1 MKKVTNK
8 VISVVVVL
16 LILLVAAG
24 VYAYVGTDLLKSD
37 KQLFYKYMGKNLDTI
52 TDMNLAP
59 YRKMDTKDKTYK
71 MSGEFSSEALK
82 EITGE
87 DKEIRL
93 KFEVL
98 SDSKN
103 KKASGNY
110 KILLG
115 GKDFLGIDYINNND
129 RYGIKVDEITDEKYI
144 VVENNNLKELAK
156 RFGIEDVS
164 EIPDKIDT
172 ELLENDKKIDEK
184 KLEKIK
190 DKYTKLIDD
199 KISDDKYTKEEVEL
213 NIKDEILKTKKYSLT
228 LTEKELYDIAYE
240 FLNTLKDDTDTIE
253 FFLSL
258 IYEDEID
265 VTVED
270 VKEKIAQNIEELEDS
285 KNEIDEENSLVI
297 SVYNSKGKT
306 VRTELV
312 TSAENKIMYTATKN
326 NDIDELKLEAFE
338 GEENILSAVL
348 TNTVNSD
355 GAEILVK
362 IVSEKEDTD
371 LEIKYSFTNITD
383 KSVDMN
389 FVGKLNSQEI
399 IKFVGKVETNV
410 KSDIEDITEDNS
422 IILNS
427 CSEEEFNNTISNISQ
442 KASTVVLG
450 KIYEVAPELLT
461 GSTPNTSTELPS
473 NSVNELEGKVNEE
486 VTEEVNKALKACQD
500 DYIAAYTSN
509 QNIDISEYLNETEVL
524 KKCPNAKELV
534 FTETGVRY
542 VAKDG
547 TTYEGDVDYNAI
559 ATGYVTIAGMIE
571 K

>member
-1 MKKVTNK
+1 MKKVTKK

-199 KISDDKYTKEEVEL
+199 KIADDKYTKEEVEL

>member
-1 MKKVTNK
+1 M
-8 VISVVVVL
+8 
-16 LILLVAAG
+16 
-24 VYAYVGTDLLKSD
+24 
-37 KQLFYKYMGKNLDTI
+37 
-52 TDMNLAP
+52 
-59 YRKMDTKDKTYK
+59 
-71 MSGEFSSEALK
+71 
-82 EITGE
+82 
-87 DKEIRL
+87 
-93 KFEVL
+93 
-98 SDSKN
+98 
-103 KKASGNY
+103 
-110 KILLG
+110 
-115 GKDFLGIDYINNND
+115 
-129 RYGIKVDEITDEKYI
+129 
-144 VVENNNLKELAK
+144 
-156 RFGIEDVS
+156 
-164 EIPDKIDT
+164 
-172 ELLENDKKIDEK
+172 
-184 KLEKIK
+184 
-190 DKYTKLIDD
+190 
-199 KISDDKYTKEEVEL
+199 
-213 NIKDEILKTKKYSLT
+213 
-228 LTEKELYDIAYE
+228 
-240 FLNTLKDDTDTIE
+240 
-253 FFLSL
+253 
-258 IYEDEID
+258 
-265 VTVED
+265 
-270 VKEKIAQNIEELEDS
+270 KEKIAQNIEELEDS

-500 DYIAAYTSN
+500 DYIATYTSN

>member
-1 MKKVTNK
+1 MKKVTKK

-37 KQLFYKYMGKNLDTI
+37 KQLFYKYMGKNVDTI

-82 EITGE
+82 EITGA

-129 RYGIKVDEITDEKYI
+129 KYGIKVDEITDEKYI

-270 VKEKIAQNIEELEDS
+270 VKEKIAQNIEELENS

-348 TNTVNSD
+348 TNTVNSEE
-355 GAEILVK
+355 AEILVK
-362 IVSEKEDTD
+362 IVSEEEDTD

-399 IKFVGKVETNV
+399 IKFVGKVEINV

-473 NSVNELEGKVNEE
+473 NSGNELEGKVNEE

-524 KKCPNAKELV
+524 KKCTNAKEVV

>member
-1 MKKVTNK
+1 MKKVTKK

-270 VKEKIAQNIEELEDS
+270 VKEQNIEELEDS

-371 LEIKYSFTNITD
+371 LEI
-383 KSVDMN
+383 
-389 FVGKLNSQEI
+389 
-399 IKFVGKVETNV
+399 
-410 KSDIEDITEDNS
+410 
-422 IILNS
+422 
-427 CSEEEFNNTISNISQ
+427 
-442 KASTVVLG
+442 
-450 KIYEVAPELLT
+450 
-461 GSTPNTSTELPS
+461 
-473 NSVNELEGKVNEE
+473 
-486 VTEEVNKALKACQD
+486 
-500 DYIAAYTSN
+500 
-509 QNIDISEYLNETEVL
+509 
-524 KKCPNAKELV
+524 
-534 FTETGVRY
+534 
-542 VAKDG
+542 
-547 TTYEGDVDYNAI
+547 
-559 ATGYVTIAGMIE
+559 
-571 K
+571 

>member
-1 MKKVTNK
+1 MKKVTKK

-103 KKASGNY
+103 KKSSGNY

>member
-1 MKKVTNK
+1 MKKVTKK

-82 EITGE
+82 EITGA

-270 VKEKIAQNIEELEDS
+270 VKEKIAQNIEELENS

-326 NDIDELKLEAFE
+326 NDMDELKLEAFE
-338 GEENILSAVL
+338 GEENIFSAVL
-348 TNTVNSD
+348 TNTVNSEE
-355 GAEILVK
+355 AEILVK
-362 IVSEKEDTD
+362 IVSEEEDTD

-473 NSVNELEGKVNEE
+473 NSGNELEGKVNEE

-500 DYIAAYTSN
+500 NYIAAYTSN

-524 KKCPNAKELV
+524 KKCPNAKEVV

>member
-1 MKKVTNK
+1 MKKVTKK

-524 KKCPNAKELV
+524 KKCPNAKEVV

>member
-1 MKKVTNK
+1 MKKVTKK

-82 EITGE
+82 EITGA

-270 VKEKIAQNIEELEDS
+270 VKEKIAQNIEELENS
-285 KNEIDEENSLVI
+285 KNEIDEENSFVI

-338 GEENILSAVL
+338 GEENILSAIL
-348 TNTVNSD
+348 TNTVNSEE
-355 GAEILVK
+355 AEILVK
-362 IVSEKEDTD
+362 IVSEEEDTD

-473 NSVNELEGKVNEE
+473 NSGNELEGKVNEE

-524 KKCPNAKELV
+524 KKCPNAKEVV

-542 VAKDG
+542 VAKDV

>member
-1 MKKVTNK
+1 MKKVTKK

-103 KKASGNY
+103 KKTSGNY

>member
-1 MKKVTNK
+1 MKKVTKK

-82 EITGE
+82 EITGA

-93 KFEVL
+93 KLEVL

-348 TNTVNSD
+348 TNTVNSEE
-355 GAEILVK
+355 AEILVK
-362 IVSEKEDTD
+362 IVSEEEDTD

-473 NSVNELEGKVNEE
+473 NSGNELEGKVNEE

-524 KKCPNAKELV
+524 KKCPNAKEVV

>member
-1 MKKVTNK
+1 MKKVTKK

-37 KQLFYKYMGKNLDTI
+37 KQLFYKYMGKNVDTI

-82 EITGE
+82 EITGA

-129 RYGIKVDEITDEKYI
+129 KYGIKVDEITDEKYI

-270 VKEKIAQNIEELEDS
+270 VKEKIAQNIEELENS

-312 TSAENKIMYTATKN
+312 TSAENKIMYTVTKN

-348 TNTVNSD
+348 TNTVNSEEE
-355 GAEILVK
+355 EILVK
-362 IVSEKEDTD
+362 IVSEEEDTD

-473 NSVNELEGKVNEE
+473 NSGNELEGKVNEE

-524 KKCPNAKELV
+524 KKCPNAKEVV

>member
-1 MKKVTNK
+1 MKKVTKK

-103 KKASGNY
+103 KKTSGNY

-399 IKFVGKVETNV
+399 IKFVEKVETNV

-461 GSTPNTSTELPS
+461 GSTPNTPTELPS

>member
-1 MKKVTNK
+1 MKKVTKK

-422 IILNS
+422 IVLNS

>member
-1 MKKVTNK
+1 MKKVTKK

-37 KQLFYKYMGKNLDTI
+37 KQLFYKYMGKNVDTI

-82 EITGE
+82 EITGA

-129 RYGIKVDEITDEKYI
+129 KYGIKVDEITDEKYI

-213 NIKDEILKTKKYSLT
+213 NIKDEMTKTKKYSLT

-270 VKEKIAQNIEELEDS
+270 VKEKIAQNIEELENS
-285 KNEIDEENSLVI
+285 KNEIDEENSFVI

-348 TNTVNSD
+348 TNTVNSEE
-355 GAEILVK
+355 AEILVK
-362 IVSEKEDTD
+362 IVSEEEDTD

-473 NSVNELEGKVNEE
+473 NSGNELEGKVNEE

-524 KKCPNAKELV
+524 KKCPNAKEVV

>member
-1 MKKVTNK
+1 MKKVTKK

-82 EITGE
+82 EITGA

-93 KFEVL
+93 KLEVL

-129 RYGIKVDEITDEKYI
+129 KYGIKVDEITDEKYI

-285 KNEIDEENSLVI
+285 KNEIDEENSFVI

-326 NDIDELKLEAFE
+326 NDMDELKLEAFE
-338 GEENILSAVL
+338 GEENIFSAVL
-348 TNTVNSD
+348 TNTVNSEE
-355 GAEILVK
+355 AEILVK
-362 IVSEKEDTD
+362 IVSEEEDTD

-399 IKFVGKVETNV
+399 IKFVGKVEINV

-473 NSVNELEGKVNEE
+473 NSGNELEGKVNEE

-524 KKCPNAKELV
+524 KKCTNAKEVV

>member
-1 MKKVTNK
+1 MKKVTKK

-199 KISDDKYTKEEVEL
+199 KIADDKYTKEEVEL

-270 VKEKIAQNIEELEDS
+270 VKEKIAQNIEELEDT

>member
-1 MKKVTNK
+1 MKKVTKK

-82 EITGE
+82 EITGA

-184 KLEKIK
+184 KIR
-190 DKYTKLIDD
+190 
-199 KISDDKYTKEEVEL
+199 
-213 NIKDEILKTKKYSLT
+213 
-228 LTEKELYDIAYE
+228 
-240 FLNTLKDDTDTIE
+240 
-253 FFLSL
+253 
-258 IYEDEID
+258 
-265 VTVED
+265 
-270 VKEKIAQNIEELEDS
+270 
-285 KNEIDEENSLVI
+285 KN
-297 SVYNSKGKT
+297 K
-306 VRTELV
+306 R
-312 TSAENKIMYTATKN
+312 
-326 NDIDELKLEAFE
+326 
-338 GEENILSAVL
+338 
-348 TNTVNSD
+348 
-355 GAEILVK
+355 
-362 IVSEKEDTD
+362 
-371 LEIKYSFTNITD
+371 
-383 KSVDMN
+383 
-389 FVGKLNSQEI
+389 
-399 IKFVGKVETNV
+399 
-410 KSDIEDITEDNS
+410 
-422 IILNS
+422 
-427 CSEEEFNNTISNISQ
+427 
-442 KASTVVLG
+442 
-450 KIYEVAPELLT
+450 
-461 GSTPNTSTELPS
+461 
-473 NSVNELEGKVNEE
+473 
-486 VTEEVNKALKACQD
+486 
-500 DYIAAYTSN
+500 
-509 QNIDISEYLNETEVL
+509 
-524 KKCPNAKELV
+524 
-534 FTETGVRY
+534 
-542 VAKDG
+542 
-547 TTYEGDVDYNAI
+547 
-559 ATGYVTIAGMIE
+559 
-571 K
+571 

>member
-1 MKKVTNK
+1 MKKVTKK

-82 EITGE
+82 EITGA

-213 NIKDEILKTKKYSLT
+213 NIKDEMTKTKKYSLT

-270 VKEKIAQNIEELEDS
+270 VKEKIAQNIEELENS

-326 NDIDELKLEAFE
+326 NDMDELKLEAFE
-338 GEENILSAVL
+338 GEENIFSAVL
-348 TNTVNSD
+348 TNTVNSEE
-355 GAEILVK
+355 AEILVK
-362 IVSEKEDTD
+362 IVSEEEDTD

-399 IKFVGKVETNV
+399 IKFVEKVETNV

-473 NSVNELEGKVNEE
+473 NSGNELEGKVNEE

-500 DYIAAYTSN
+500 NYIAAYTSN

-524 KKCPNAKELV
+524 KKCPNAKEVV

>member
-1 MKKVTNK
+1 MKKVTKK
-8 VISVVVVL
+8 VISVVVL

-82 EITGE
+82 EITGA

-213 NIKDEILKTKKYSLT
+213 NIKDEMTKTKKYSLT

-270 VKEKIAQNIEELEDS
+270 VKEKIAQNIEELENS

-326 NDIDELKLEAFE
+326 NDMDELKLEAFE
-338 GEENILSAVL
+338 GEENIFSAVL
-348 TNTVNSD
+348 TNTVNSEE
-355 GAEILVK
+355 AEILVK
-362 IVSEKEDTD
+362 IVSEEEDTD

-399 IKFVGKVETNV
+399 IKFVGKVEINV

-473 NSVNELEGKVNEE
+473 NSGNELEGKVNEE

-524 KKCPNAKELV
+524 KKCTNAKEVV

>member
-1 MKKVTNK
+1 MKKVTKK

-82 EITGE
+82 EITGA

-93 KFEVL
+93 KLEVL

-129 RYGIKVDEITDEKYI
+129 KYGIKVDEITDEKYI

-285 KNEIDEENSLVI
+285 KNEIDEENSFVI

-326 NDIDELKLEAFE
+326 NDMDELKLEAFE
-338 GEENILSAVL
+338 GEENIFSAVL
-348 TNTVNSD
+348 TNTVNSEE
-355 GAEILVK
+355 AEILVK
-362 IVSEKEDTD
+362 IVSEEEDTD

-410 KSDIEDITEDNS
+410 KSDIEDVTEDNS

-473 NSVNELEGKVNEE
+473 NSGNELEGKVNEE

-500 DYIAAYTSN
+500 NYIAAYTSN

-524 KKCPNAKELV
+524 KKCPNAKEVV

>member
-1 MKKVTNK
+1 MK
-8 VISVVVVL
+8 
-16 LILLVAAG
+16 
-24 VYAYVGTDLLKSD
+24 
-37 KQLFYKYMGKNLDTI
+37 
-52 TDMNLAP
+52 
-59 YRKMDTKDKTYK
+59 
-71 MSGEFSSEALK
+71 
-82 EITGE
+82 
-87 DKEIRL
+87 
-93 KFEVL
+93 
-98 SDSKN
+98 
-103 KKASGNY
+103 
-110 KILLG
+110 
-115 GKDFLGIDYINNND
+115 
-129 RYGIKVDEITDEKYI
+129 
-144 VVENNNLKELAK
+144 
-156 RFGIEDVS
+156 
-164 EIPDKIDT
+164 
-172 ELLENDKKIDEK
+172 K

-213 NIKDEILKTKKYSLT
+213 NIKDEMTKTKKYSLT

-270 VKEKIAQNIEELEDS
+270 VKEKIAQNIEELENS

-326 NDIDELKLEAFE
+326 NDMDELKLEAFE
-338 GEENILSAVL
+338 GEENIFSAVL
-348 TNTVNSD
+348 TNTVNSEE
-355 GAEILVK
+355 AEILVK
-362 IVSEKEDTD
+362 IVSEEEDTD

-473 NSVNELEGKVNEE
+473 NSGNELEGKVNEE

-500 DYIAAYTSN
+500 NYIAAYTSN

-524 KKCPNAKELV
+524 KKCPNAKEVV

>member
-1 MKKVTNK
+1 MKKVTKK

-82 EITGE
+82 EITGA

-270 VKEKIAQNIEELEDS
+270 VKEKIAQNIEELENS
-285 KNEIDEENSLVI
+285 KNEIDEENSFVI

-348 TNTVNSD
+348 TNTVNSEE
-355 GAEILVK
+355 AEILVK
-362 IVSEKEDTD
+362 IVSEEEDTD

-473 NSVNELEGKVNEE
+473 NSGNELEGKVNEE

-524 KKCPNAKELV
+524 KKCPNAKEVV

>member
-1 MKKVTNK
+1 MKKVTKK

>member
-1 MKKVTNK
+1 MKKVTKK

-115 GKDFLGIDYINNND
+115 GKDFLGIDYIND

>member
-1 MKKVTNK
+1 MKKVTKK

-500 DYIAAYTSN
+500 DYIATYTSN

>member
-1 MKKVTNK
+1 MKKVTKK

-82 EITGE
+82 EITGA

-270 VKEKIAQNIEELEDS
+270 VKEKIAQNIEELENS
-285 KNEIDEENSLVI
+285 KNEIDEENSFVI

-338 GEENILSAVL
+338 GEENILSAIL
-348 TNTVNSD
+348 TNTVNSEE
-355 GAEILVK
+355 AEILVK
-362 IVSEKEDTD
+362 IVSEEEDTD

-473 NSVNELEGKVNEE
+473 NSGNELEGKVNEE

-524 KKCPNAKELV
+524 KKCPNAKEVV